1 MSSAYRGSLT
11 SSFPVWSPLI
21 SLSPLIAMAQPS
33 KCVLNSTGEGGHP
46 CPVPHLSG
54 CAFSLSPLGMIL
66 AGGWSDMAFIMFTL
80 VSCPLS

>member
-11 SSFPVWSPLI
+11 SSFPVWSPLL

-54 CAFSLSPLGMIL
+54 SAFSLSPLGMIL
-66 AGGWSDMAFIMFTL
+66 AGGWSDMAFLMFTL